1 MLLKSQVYFPD
12 WIHMPLVDSRTT
24 MVNKSNA
31 KKGRYFLKY
40 TIYKREGKKKSSV
53 ILFES

>member
-1 MLLKSQVYFPD
+1 
-12 WIHMPLVDSRTT
+12 MPLVDSRTT

-40 TIYKREGKKKSSV
+40 TIYKREGKKNLLSFCLKAKF
-53 ILFES
+53 LL